1 VSQIWKDFDSNIIKT
16 SFDKCGITTQNTER
30 LHKGLRFVLNQNE
43 LPKTILTDLPD
54 DNDVDG
60 FSDCEFD
67 EEDEDE
73 DDDGED
79 QDGKDQDE
87 DEDEEEFYQQ
97 PAKKRKIAEP
107 VASRYPKRK
116 RN

>member
-1 VSQIWKDFDSNIIKT
+1 MSQIWKDFDSNIIKT

-73 DDDGED
+73 D
-79 QDGKDQDE
+79 
-87 DEDEEEFYQQ
+87 EEEFYQQ